1 MKRITSIISGLTLAT
16 VIAAAPA
23 SAKPDQAGLVNV
35 AVGDITTG
43 DILSDITIPVN
54 AAVNLA
60 ANVCGVS
67 VDVITADLA
76 PDGFASCQNEVS
88 NRSVQIT
95 RIT

>member
-1 MKRITSIISGLTLAT
+1 MKRITSIISALALVT

-35 AVGDITTG
+35 AIGDISTG

-76 PDGFASCQNEVS
+76 PDGIANCKNDVS

-95 RIT
+95 RL